1 MTTRGIKDVYVSNE
15 ELPWKRLRD
24 GYDFKMNRQWQIRA
38 ASPEDS
44 GGLQACMESAYA
56 GYQER
61 LGGKLLPPMDLDYS
75 SEIRD
80 FPVWVAECENRV
92 VGGLIMMFE
101 DNHALVA
108 NVAVH
113 PDFQGIGLGG
123 GLMEFAETKAKQQ
136 NYSEL
141 RLTTHVLLNENI
153 SLYLHLGWMETSR
166 DDTRV
171 YMNKHI

>member
-1 MTTRGIKDVYVSNE
+1 
-15 ELPWKRLRD
+15 
-24 GYDFKMNRQWQIRA
+24 MNRQWHIRA
-38 ASPEDS
+38 ALPGDS
-44 GGLQACMESAYA
+44 VGLQACMESAYA

-61 LGGKLLPPMDLDYS
+61 MVGKLLPPMDIDYS

-80 FPVWVAECENRV
+80 FPVWIAEYENRV
-92 VGGLIMMFE
+92 AGGLIMMFE

-113 PDFQGIGLGG
+113 PEFQGIGLGG
-123 GLMEFAETKAKQQ
+123 GLMKFAETKAKQH
-136 NYSEL
+136 NCSEL

-166 DDTRV
+166 DDTNV
-171 YMNKHI
+171 YMRKQL